1 MQLNRL
7 TAISYSALSLL
18 GLGIL
23 SSSTAYSE
31 STYELEKTSVF
42 GVDSNISH
50 LSQQPVRVEMITK
63 AELEATHAIDLKDA
77 LKYTA
82 GIQMRQLRGKSGE
95 GVWLQGYDSDRVAV
109 LVDGLPVAAGTGSSV
124 DINQIAIGDV
134 ERIEVSKGAMSAI
147 YGTSAMGGVVNVI
160 TKAPQQG
167 QQASLT
173 YTGGTWGSQD
183 ESNDRVPMG
192 KQHVQAG
199 YSFGNAHTF
208 GQIFI
213 DEQTSNGFRI
223 EGSDETQGWQGNKLN
238 TSIKTVFTLNETT
251 ELTVSP
257 RLYRE
262 DIQTINDNVI
272 GGVGKVPK
280 AKIDITEKDYASALL
295 TKQVNDKSLFKLN
308 YSFEDFQNESRQ
320 DTIQTERI
328 EQSRTTDIEHSGVI
342 AQYELS
348 PNYVNKYV
356 LGIEYLNDSMNV
368 KTRKEESSGATPET
382 IEVNDKQAIN
392 RNAFFQL
399 SRQIDPEVEMLISGR
414 LNDNP
419 KYGRNF
425 SPMLNF
431 QFLPMDLLPGDLSF
445 RFGYG
450 HGYRTPN
457 IKELYYFF
465 DHSHLGYI
473 VVGNENLQ
481 PESSKNWQASMEWQ
495 PNKQTSFDISFF
507 HNRIKD
513 LISSDYEDPEL
524 TEEFSNEY
532 GSTVTGNQY
541 TNIENAITQGTE
553 LTLSYVFNDHIKYRF
568 GYAYLSSED
577 EKTGNVLTQRP
588 EHDIKLSLD
597 ASITEKTLATVK
609 YNYSSEQY
617 SDSANLNE
625 TPAFSQID
633 LKLNYD
639 LNKNIKLF
647 GGVNN
652 LTAEQKETFDGKDLR
667 PDEGRYTYVGITIK
681 N

>member
-1 MQLNRL
+1 MQLKRL
-7 TAISYSALSLL
+7 PPI
-18 GLGIL
+18 
-23 SSSTAYSE
+23 SSTAICLMTGLLISTTAHSE
-31 STYELEKTSVF
+31 SDYELEKATVF
-42 GVDSNISH
+42 GVDSTIGH

-160 TKAPQQG
+160 TKTPQSG
-167 QQASLT
+167 QQAKLT

-199 YSFGNAHTF
+199 YSYGSSNTY
-208 GQIFI
+208 GQIFV
-213 DEQTSNGFRI
+213 DEQVSNGFRI
-223 EGSDETQGWQGNKLN
+223 EGSDETQGWQGRKLN
-238 TSIKTVFTLNETT
+238 TSIKTVFKLNESTV
-251 ELTVSP
+251 LTVSP

-262 DIQTINDNVI
+262 DIETINDNVV

-280 AKIDITEKDYASALL
+280 AKIDITEKDYVSALL
-295 TKQVNDKSLFKLN
+295 TKKVDGQNLFKIN
-308 YSFEDFQNESRQ
+308 YSFENFENESRQ

-328 EQSRTTDIEHSGVI
+328 EQSRTTEIEHSGFI
-342 AQYELS
+342 AQYEFS

-356 LGIEYLNDSMNV
+356 MGIEYLNDAMNV
-368 KTRKEESSGATPET
+368 NTRKEESSGETPET
-382 IEVNDKQAIN
+382 IEVDDKQATN
-392 RNAFFQL
+392 RNAFFQA
-399 SRQIDPEVEMLISGR
+399 SHQIKPEVEVLLSGR

-425 SPMLNF
+425 SPMMNIQL
-431 QFLPMDLLPGDLSF
+431 LPMDLLPGDLSF

-473 VVGNENLQ
+473 VVGNEDLQ

-495 PNKQTSFDISFF
+495 PNKKTSFDISFF

-513 LISSDYEDPEL
+513 LISSEYEDPEL
-524 TEEFSNEY
+524 TDEFSKEY

-553 LTLSYVFNDHIKYRF
+553 LTFSYVLNDYIKYRF
-568 GYAYLSSED
+568 GYAYLNSED
-577 EKTGNVLTQRP
+577 EKTGNTLTQRP

-597 ASITEKTLATVK
+597 TSITEKTLATIK
-609 YNYSSEQY
+609 YNYTSEQY

-639 LNKNIKLF
+639 LSKNIKLF
-647 GGVNN
+647 SGVNN
-652 LTAEQKETFDGKDLR
+652 LTGAQKETFDGKDLR
-667 PDEGRYTYVGITIK
+667 PDEGRYTYIGIKIK